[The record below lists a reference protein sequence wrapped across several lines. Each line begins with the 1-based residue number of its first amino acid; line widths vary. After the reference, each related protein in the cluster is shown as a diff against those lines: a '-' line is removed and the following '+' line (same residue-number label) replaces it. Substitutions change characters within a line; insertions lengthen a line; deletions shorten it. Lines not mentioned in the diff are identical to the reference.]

1 MKHIKIYTLW
11 LMLLATVTATAQENN
26 KFYVGDVSGMLSLPV
41 DLPFYVE
48 NTSDGIVALQADVY
62 MPEGMT
68 LRTSESYVTYDKIR
82 LADHRVSVT
91 SLNTSEYG
99 PRAYRVMMLSATN
112 RPVSANRGMLFAVQ
126 ATIAADA
133 PMTTGQ
139 SYPIEVRNVVLSD
152 VNGDNLVTEYDGGSV
167 TIAPSPDFTISNPRI
182 VAVEG
187 GSEVSNIDPYTD
199 ITCSWTVNNV
209 GSANSLGGWNVQMM
223 LVSTTTGETVTMGT
237 SRHIDEI
244 LDASTSRDY
253 TGLFSVPRIPGM
265 DGQVKLQLVLVPG
278 SESGEKAEYQQNN
291 TTQSATTYSLSKR
304 LYLTAHNPEFTERGN
319 GKQGFVAFT
328 LERSGSRKEAMD
340 FDISAVIPA
349 GETRMSL
356 SPTTANVSSTTAHI
370 NSGGYSYYFYMYV
383 NDDDLLNG
391 DVVDYQV
398 NVAAANGYAAVSA
411 DAKVIDDEHPKL
423 DVTLSSED
431 LHEGDQLILT
441 VTSADGVPAS
451 DVKVQLLS
459 DFAERFVMPSSVTLP
474 AGQTSVSTTVK
485 VVDDNDVSD
494 DIRVTFT
501 AVADGYNKG
510 EVKANLYDDDM
521 PQLTLELSPST
532 VSEGAGANAVQVIL
546 RRDAEH
552 VLSNLT
558 IEAKTDNDDILYS
571 PMHIFNM
578 PRGTQEVKFS
588 LTTLDNALVDGD
600 HEVKLTVAIYYPR
613 CGCQGQKEGS
623 KLEKTITVVDDDGPA
638 LTLIPKN
645 PNMLEGTDQ
654 NEFILQRN
662 VDPVD
667 DLVVNI
673 GTVGNATGLT
683 FPSTVTI
690 PQGATQTTFM
700 VGVARNDVSNDS
712 QTITFKATAQGFSR
726 GTCWVQT
733 TDQTLPD
740 ATIALSVESEKVY
753 ATIPARLKATIHN
766 YGYAPLP
773 AKTSCIIVAG
783 NNTVY
788 EFQTTE
794 PLEAGGVS
802 EMSIEIMTS
811 LSDHPGEIGVYAYV
825 NNNGAKQEVN
835 YSNNSSEVVKVK
847 VLSLLRVTEI
857 ASDRGDNGMYS
868 SLEPIT
874 ISGKTTGMV
883 NREADLEV
891 YMIQGGSRLTLNTK
905 TDEEGNFSVVWNPAL
920 GMAGIFEIGACMPG
934 ENLHDN
940 MNTVQLYGMRR
951 ATGNFLTHEF
961 EVGETVTGYM
971 DIINPGNLPLSG
983 IKATLQN
990 APDNVEFHINNISGL
1005 AAGETRRMEY
1015 TIKGLAPSESV
1026 EEWQELNLRL
1036 ESNEHALMLQ
1046 TIYFGVFPAVP
1057 VIKANISDIN
1067 TTMIKDDVRN
1077 YEFKIRNE
1085 GRKET
1090 GEITIDF
1097 GDMQWITTA
1106 TPQRMASL
1114 ATGEEATVVLQM
1126 RPTADMGLNSIT
1138 RGIMGIIAANGGG
1151 LSLPLRVEC
1160 VSEKTGN
1167 LTVDVWDEF
1176 TANPAEGESE
1186 GPHVAGATVAI
1197 LHPVTQE
1204 LLHQEVTD
1212 ASGMVTFEDL
1222 AEGNYLLKVTHPK
1235 HESYLEYV
1243 LVSPG
1248 RTLKQRAFIN
1258 YSAITIE
1265 MTYEPTEIE
1274 DVYNISTT
1282 LTYETNVPAPVVK
1295 MDMPKEILLDEIQTP
1310 YIFYATL
1317 TNVGLITA
1325 KDSRFEID
1333 RENGPYRFTPLIE
1346 GPWNIL
1352 PQQSVMIPVEITK
1365 VTDGSAEARG
1375 AWNAQQ
1381 RSFKD
1386 DAIDCALSAVAKY
1399 RGSCELLGGSAE
1411 YQAKQLMKTSNG
1423 CTNIADI
1430 ADNLTKALGNLG
1442 FGGRSTGPWVHP
1454 VGSGGRG
1461 TVGAGVTGVPCDNC
1475 LYKNAPKYM
1484 SAAAGMGGGK
1494 KGAAKGAATL
1504 LRPCDPDGNLK
1515 GFFSRAQS
1523 APRKAGETLY
1533 DYDVDNMSTLK
1544 LLTLYHEIVAEL
1556 KDADDPEPI
1565 TVPALYYEND
1575 AKIEIPAWQPN
1586 YLKAWTLNSMVA
1598 HDMNYHELVY
1608 CYLVVGDSELPEIET
1623 TEALNLM
1630 SAARKGIGTL
1640 TDAEKAALHP
1650 AALNDEQYAAV
1661 LQRLAGISEADK
1673 ELASQLESRMRLTQK
1688 KINRKGYAD
1697 AKSLFIDEANT
1708 AVEFLNDNSRSSVC
1722 ATVKLQLNQQMTMT
1736 RQAVRGTLT
1745 VVNGSES
1752 EPMTNV
1758 RLNLRVTDPDGN
1770 IATAH
1775 IMEIHTE
1782 SLEGFTGEL
1791 DYESGWSLGAKQTGV
1806 ATIMFIPT
1814 KYAAPDVPLQYTF
1827 AGTISFTD
1835 PFSGREMTRELETER
1850 LTVSPCPELDLTY
1863 FMQRDILGD
1872 DPLTDEVEPIVPAQ
1886 FTLLINNKGNGN
1898 ATKVKMVT
1906 NQPEIIENERG
1917 LLAEFTIESSQLNGG
1932 DKTLALGKSVA
1943 TDFGDIPA
1951 HSQAYAQWWMTSRF
1965 TGHFT
1970 DYHVE
1975 ATHVTSFD
1983 NPDLSLLDNVT
1994 IHELIHQIKMPDGD
2008 SQNPPLIG
2016 FMVNDEEDS
2025 HDTPD
2030 IIYVSDGTTLPIYK
2044 AMSATA
2050 TKRSE
2055 TEYTLEV
2062 TTSAAGWNY
2071 GYLPDPTGG
2080 TRKLL
2085 SVRRGDGT
2093 VLPTINFWQ
2102 TDRTLR
2108 DSFQPV
2114 YENLLHFCDD
2124 MALTNVTNVQYILTF
2139 EDRPATILAVQSI
2152 SGLPNPNDFTRTPV
2166 GEVVVTFNKPINK
2179 ATFTTDDMTMMHE
2192 GVTVDLSGIEIS
2204 DPLDNDGRTYK
2215 FDLSGLTTLDGYYN
2229 LSVQTAEIND
2239 LQGYHGEEGK
2249 ISGWIQLTDGQ
2260 CNLTVKVSPVGAGT
2274 VTPTTAKH
2282 DFYSDIDMTATAN
2295 EGYTFARWTKNDEPI
2310 SDVPNFTYAMAGPAT
2325 LTAEFRPQQRNIVVN
2340 IVDVDGRTVEHS
2352 GNGDGNEAQV
2362 MGTIE
2367 CGTGV
2372 YDYNSQI
2379 TMKATPKTGYYFY
2392 GWKHGDELLSE
2403 DEELTITVTKDD
2415 TYQAVFGSLVF
2426 VEAVLSELSNDNVSV
2441 FANPKGE
2448 YYRVTM
2454 DRKLTKDQWNTFCV
2468 PFDISEQQI
2477 NKTWGYATSLA
2488 VLKSVETDG
2497 TMNFEYAW
2505 NIKAGIPYLIKPE
2518 RTVENPVL
2526 EYKGNLRLEPLPIPT
2541 VIGDYTYVGN
2551 YSPYTWTA
2559 DGAEWYFGVKTSQL
2573 IKVKQSLAGS
2583 NLNGFR
2589 GYFLLPNGASARL
2602 SIYGVVTTGI
2612 DEVDAQQSALGS
2624 RLSRIYN
2631 LQGVYMGD
2639 DLNRLPA
2646 GMYIV
2651 NGKKT
2656 VKQ

>member
-68 LRTSESYVTYDKIR
+68 LRTSENYVTYDKIR

-244 LDASTSRDY
+244 LDAGKSRDY

-291 TTQSATTYSLSKR
+291 TTQSATTYNLSKR

-319 GKQGFVAFT
+319 GKQGFAAFT

-349 GETRMSL
+349 GETRLSL

-441 VTSADGVPAS
+441 VTSVDGVPANN
-451 DVKVQLLS
+451 VKVQLLS

-712 QTITFKATAQGFSR
+712 QTITFKATALGFSR

-740 ATIALSVESEKVY
+740 ATIALSVESEEVY

-802 EMSIEIMTS
+802 EMPIEIMTS

-847 VLSLLRVTEI
+847 VLSLLRVTDI

-891 YMIQGGSRLTLNTK
+891 YMVQGGTRLTINTK
-905 TDEEGNFSVVWNPAL
+905 TDEEGNFSVEWTPTL
-920 GMAGIFEIGACMPG
+920 GMAGIFGIGACMPG
-934 ENLHDN
+934 EDTREA

-951 ATGNFLTHEF
+951 ATGNFMTHEL
-961 EVGETVTGYM
+961 EVGQTVTGYM
-971 DIINPGNLPLSG
+971 DIVNPGNLPLSG
-983 IKATLQN
+983 IKAVMQG
-990 APDNVEFHINNISGL
+990 APDNIEFHINDISGL

-1015 TIKGLAPSESV
+1015 TIKGLTPSATYD
-1026 EEWQELNLRL
+1026 EWQTLNLRF
-1036 ESNEHALMLQ
+1036 ESNENALMLQ
-1046 TIYFGVFPAVP
+1046 TIYFVVYPATP
-1057 VIKANISDIN
+1057 ELKASISDIN
-1067 TTMIKDDVRN
+1067 TTMIKGDTRN
-1077 YEFKIRNE
+1077 FEFTLRNE
-1085 GRKET
+1085 GRQET
-1090 GEITIDF
+1090 GAIDIDL
-1097 GDMQWITTA
+1097 GDMQWLTTA

-1114 ATGEEATVVLQM
+1114 AAGEEATVVLQM
-1126 RPTADMGLNSIT
+1126 RPTADMELNSIT
-1138 RGIMGIIAANGGG
+1138 KGNICIIAANGGG

-1160 VSEKTGN
+1160 VSERTADF
-1167 LTVDVWDEF
+1167 TVDVWDEF
-1176 TANPAEGESE
+1176 TANPGEGETE
-1186 GPHVAGATVAI
+1186 GPHVEGATVAI
-1197 LHPVTQE
+1197 LHPVTQQ
-1204 LLHQEVTD
+1204 LLHQAVTD
-1212 ASGMVTFEDL
+1212 ATGMVTFEDL
-1222 AEGNYLLKVTHPK
+1222 NEGKYILKVTHPN
-1235 HESYLEYV
+1235 HESYLDYV

-1248 RTLKQRAFIN
+1248 RATKQRVFIP
-1258 YSAITIE
+1258 YSAISVT
-1265 MTYEPTEIE
+1265 MTYTPTEVE
-1274 DVYNISTT
+1274 DVYDITT
-1282 LTYETNVPAPVVK
+1282 SVTYETNVPAPVVV
-1295 MDMPKEILLDEIQTP
+1295 MDLPEKIMLSEIQTP

-1325 KDSRFEID
+1325 KDARFEID
-1333 RENGPYRFTPLIE
+1333 HENGPCRFTPLIE

-1352 PQQSVMIPVEITK
+1352 PQQSVMIPIEITK
-1365 VTDGSAEARG
+1365 VTDGTAQARG
-1375 AWNAQQ
+1375 AWGAQK
-1381 RSFKD
+1381 RDFKD
-1386 DAIDCALSAVAKY
+1386 DAFDCALGAVCKY

-1411 YQAKQLMKTSNG
+1411 YQAKQLMKTNEG
-1423 CTNIADI
+1423 CTNIAN
-1430 ADNLTKALGNLG
+1430 AVDNIGRLLSGLG
-1442 FGGRSTGPWVHP
+1442 FGGP
-1454 VGSGGRG
+1454 SGGKQHEPIG
-1461 TVGAGVTGVPCDNC
+1461 HGGGAKVNSGVIPKACDNC
-1475 LYKNAPKYM
+1475 LYKHAKEYGE
-1484 SAAAGMGGGK
+1484 AASGMGGGK
-1494 KGAAKGAATL
+1494 KDAASGAFTL
-1504 LRPCDPDGNLK
+1504 LRPCDPDGN
-1515 GFFSRAQS
+1515 FAPIFSRAEKGQK
-1523 APRKAGETLY
+1523 RAGTVVY
-1533 DYDVDNMSTLK
+1533 DYDIENMSTLK
-1544 LLTLYHEIVAEL
+1544 LLTLYHEMVATL
-1556 KDADDPEPI
+1556 KDEEDPDPI
-1565 TVPALYYEND
+1565 TVPSLYFEND
-1575 AKIEIPAWQPN
+1575 AKIEIPNWQPS

-1598 HDMNYHELVY
+1598 HDMNYHELAY
-1608 CYLVVGDSELPEIET
+1608 TYLVLGDTELPEIET
-1623 TEALNLM
+1623 TEAANLM

-1640 TDAEKAALHP
+1640 TNAEKATLHP
-1650 AALNDEQYAAV
+1650 AALDDEQYAAV
-1661 LQRLAGISEADK
+1661 LERLANITNADK
-1673 ELASQLESRMRLTQK
+1673 ELASQLETRMRQVQM

-1697 AKSLFIDEANT
+1697 AKALFVDEANA
-1708 AVEFLNDNSRSSVC
+1708 AVEQLFDNSRNSVC
-1722 ATVKLQLNQQMTMT
+1722 ATVKLQINQEMTMT

-1752 EPMTNV
+1752 AAMTNV
-1758 RLNLRVTDPDGN
+1758 RLNLKVTDPDGN
-1770 IATAH
+1770 IATSR

-1791 DYESGWSLGAKQTGV
+1791 DFESGWALGAKQTGV
-1806 ATIMFIPT
+1806 ANIIFIPT
-1814 KYAAPDVPLQYTF
+1814 KYAAPTVPLQYTF
-1827 AGTISFTD
+1827 AGTISFVD
-1835 PFSGREMTRELETER
+1835 PFTGREITRELETER

-1872 DPLTDEVEPIVPAQ
+1872 DPLTAEVEPIVPAQ
-1886 FTLLINNKGNGN
+1886 FTLLINNKGYGD

-1917 LLAEFTIESSQLNGG
+1917 LLAEFAIESSQLNGG
-1932 DKTLALGKSVA
+1932 DKTLALGSSVA
-1943 TDFGDIPA
+1943 TDFGTIPA

-1970 DYHVE
+1970 DYNVE

-1983 NPDLSLLDNVT
+1983 NPDLSLLDQVT
-1994 IHELIHQIKMPDGD
+1994 IHELIHQIKMPGGD
-2008 SQNPPLIG
+2008 TQNPPLIG

-2030 IIYVSDGTTLPIYK
+2030 MLYLSDGTTLPIHK
-2044 AMSATA
+2044 AMGAQA
-2050 TKRSE
+2050 TKRSD

-2062 TTSAAGWNY
+2062 VTSAAGWNY
-2071 GYLPDPTGG
+2071 GYIPDPTGG

-2085 SVRRGDGT
+2085 SITRSDGT

-2108 DSFQPV
+2108 DSFEPI

-2124 MALTNVTNVQYILTF
+2124 MALTNQTNVQYVLTF
-2139 EDRPATILAVQSI
+2139 EDRPKYILAVSSI
-2152 SGLPNPNDFTRTPV
+2152 SGLPSANEFTRTPV
-2166 GEVVVTFNKPINK
+2166 GEVVVTFNKAINP
-2179 ATFTTDDMTMMHE
+2179 ATFDYHDLTMMHE
-2192 GVTVDLSGIEIS
+2192 GTTVDLSGIKIS
-2204 DPLDNDGRTYK
+2204 DPLDNSNESSTFK
-2215 FDLSGLTTLDGYYN
+2215 FDLSSLTELDGYYS
-2229 LSVQTAEIND
+2229 LSVQTAEID
-2239 LQGYHGEEGK
+2239 DAQGYHGETGK
-2249 ISGWIQLTDGQ
+2249 TSGWIQLSDGQ
-2260 CNLTVKVSPVGAGT
+2260 CNLTVKVSPEGAGT
-2274 VTPTTAKH
+2274 VTPQTAKH
-2282 DFYSDIDMTATAN
+2282 DYYSNVDMTATAN
-2295 EGYTFARWTKNDEPI
+2295 EGYTFVRWSKNDEML
-2310 SDVPNFTYAMAGPAT
+2310 SDERQFTYAMAGPAT
-2325 LTAEFRPQQRNIVVN
+2325 LVAEFSPKQYKIEVS
-2340 IVDVDGRTVEHS
+2340 IVDE
-2352 GNGDGNEAQV
+2352 DGNATDI
-2362 MGTIE
+2362 GTIE
-2367 CGTGV
+2367 GGSGI
-2372 YDYNSQI
+2372 YDYNHQL
-2379 TMKATPKTGYYFY
+2379 TMKAKANEGYYFV
-2392 GWKHGDELLSE
+2392 GWKHAGTMLSTDDEL
-2403 DEELTITVTKDD
+2403 TVTVKGADS
-2415 TYQAVFGSLVF
+2415 YQAVFGVLAF
-2426 VEAVLSELSNDNVSV
+2426 VEAQLSELSADNVSV
-2441 FANPKGE
+2441 FSNPRGE

-2518 RTVENPVL
+2518 RTVENPAL
-2526 EYKGNLRLEPLPIPT
+2526 EYKGNLKLAPEPIPT
-2541 VIGDYTYVGN
+2541 AIDGYNYIGI
-2551 YSPYTWTA
+2551 YSPRTWTGV
-2559 DGAEWYFGVKTSQL
+2559 DEWYFGVKTSQL
-2573 IKVKQSLAGS
+2573 IKVKQSLVGQQ
-2583 NLNGFR
+2583 LNGFR
-2589 GYFLLPNGASARL
+2589 AYFLLPSGQSARL

-2612 DEVDAQQSALGS
+2612 DELESPLVSTPATS
-2624 RLSRIYN
+2624 RVYN

-2639 DLNRLPA
+2639 DLNCLPA

-2656 VKQ
+2656 VKR